1 MHKLKNLLSLKTFW
15 WNLFIVILFCWFVLL
30 RFLVITP
37 QAAVHYHA
45 DFAIY
50 INGEIEA
57 LADFSFYEEVSACS
71 EESAEKPTSRVHLH
85 DDIPSV
91 IHIHDG
97 AATYGHLMAN
107 LGFSLSDRVLET
119 RLATYVDG
127 RVGELRFLLN
137 GEFVRE
143 IANRQIQSEDVLLID
158 FGQADPS
165 LLQTR
170 YDQIPRLSKKANQ
183 EQDPQSCSGQ
193 GETASLWQRLREA
206 LSF

>member
-1 MHKLKNLLSLKTFW
+1 MDKLKNCLSLKTFW

-37 QAAVHYHA
+37 QTAVHYHA

-50 INGEIEA
+50 INGEREA
-57 LADFSFYEEVSACS
+57 LAGFSFYEEVSACS
-71 EESAEKPTSRVHLH
+71 EESVEQPTSRAHLH
-85 DDIPSV
+85 DEVSSV
-91 IHIHDG
+91 IHVHDR
-97 AATYGHLMAN
+97 AVTYGHFMAN
-107 LGFSLSDRVLET
+107 LGFSLSDRTLET

-127 RVGELRFLLN
+127 QVGELRFLLN

-158 FGQADPS
+158 FSQDDS
-165 LLQTR
+165 NLLQAR
-170 YDQIPRLSKKANQ
+170 YGQIPHLSKEANQ

-193 GETASLWQRLREA
+193 GEQTSFWQRLKEA

>member
-1 MHKLKNLLSLKTFW
+1 MHKLKNCLSLKTFW

-45 DFAIY
+45 DFVIY

-71 EESAEKPTSRVHLH
+71 KESAEKPTSRAHLH
-85 DDIPSV
+85 DNTPSV
-91 IHIHDG
+91 IHVHDR
-97 AATYGHLMAN
+97 AVTYGHLMAN

-143 IANRQIQSEDVLLID
+143 IANRQIQSKDVLLID
-158 FGQADPS
+158 FGQDDPS
-165 LLQTR
+165 LLQAR
-170 YDQIPRLSKKANQ
+170 YDQIPRLSKEANQ

-193 GETASLWQRLREA
+193 SEQTSFWQRLREA